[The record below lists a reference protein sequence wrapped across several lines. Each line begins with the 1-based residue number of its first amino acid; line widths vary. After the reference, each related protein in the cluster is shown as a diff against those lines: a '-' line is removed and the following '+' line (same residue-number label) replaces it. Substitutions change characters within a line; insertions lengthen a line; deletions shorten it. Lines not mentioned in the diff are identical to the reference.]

1 MQTAGLSAPF
11 FVLRPRARQGT
22 EQHEAIEAQRG
33 REGDHIRSIGVE
45 RIVEL
50 RATLRKAAAA
60 DIEHVD
66 VVRRG
71 SLRAT
76 KSQVAAGLVM
86 PGSTMSGV
94 RRE

>member
-1 MQTAGLSAPF
+1 M
-11 FVLRPRARQGT
+11 T

-71 SLRAT
+71 KPPRDEIPGRGGARD
-76 KSQVAAGLVM
+76 AGQHDE
-86 PGSTMSGV
+86 
-94 RRE
+94 RRPARVKCM